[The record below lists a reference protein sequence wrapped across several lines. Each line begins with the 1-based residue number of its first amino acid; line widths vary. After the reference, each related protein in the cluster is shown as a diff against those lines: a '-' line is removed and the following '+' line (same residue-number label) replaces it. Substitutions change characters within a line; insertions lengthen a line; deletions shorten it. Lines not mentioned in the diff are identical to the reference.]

1 MSDLLTKDQASLIV
15 QKLMADIPYNIN
27 IMNEFGVIIASG
39 EKARLGERHRAAERA
54 IQQKQMV
61 EVIHDTSLEKK
72 GTNEPIIFNDEIIG
86 VVGISGEPAEV
97 RPFTKLVKSIALLL
111 VEELNE
117 FSKKERK
124 NNRKNEFLR
133 NVLLANGRYSEEL
146 QKEALED
153 YRLNLK
159 LENYCIMAES
169 KRDLSESYPLQ
180 EVFDWQGKAIVL
192 VEKLNAGLSQKS
204 GSFIVSSPKSAIDQT
219 IRAVWNT
226 YLFLNFFGLYE
237 QKVFYTKDYYFA
249 AIFDFSFELDGKL
262 LQKLNLSYTEYF
274 ETLIEFAKH
283 STNLNEAARKLHIHR
298 NTLGYRLQ
306 KIQELTDKDPHVW
319 YELSLLIYHLAY
331 CFKNR
336 FEQKGS
342 E

>member
-54 IQQKQMV
+54 IQQKRMV
-61 EVIHDTSLEKK
+61 EVVHDTSLEKK

-159 LENYCIMAES
+159 LGNYCIMAES

-192 VEKLNAGLSQKS
+192 VEKLNAGLRQKS
-204 GSFIVSSPKSAIDQT
+204 GSFIVSSPKIAIDQT

-249 AIFDFSFELDGKL
+249 GLFDFPLELDSEL
-262 LQKLNLSYTEYF
+262 LKRVENCYDEYYA
-274 ETLIEFAKH
+274 TLILFAKNN
-283 STNLNEAARKLHIHR
+283 TNANLTSSQLHIHR
-298 NTLGYRLQ
+298 NTLGYRIQ
-306 KIQELTDKDPHVW
+306 KITELTGCDPHVW
-319 YELSLLIYHLAY
+319 YELCQLIYHFAY
-331 CFKNR
+331 CFKMR
-336 FEQKGS
+336 FEAHG
-342 E
+342 